1 MNLERGQMHCE
12 AFVIWGWLHKL
23 PMVCHTDAS
32 TNNRWPRSHAMCLL
46 MQRWPSL
53 HATWP
58 LSPPQGNSRCFAV
71 CHGKLAPLSEPLHA
85 AVRHGQIRGLS
96 YSCIMIAL
104 YYLLSRSLALSCLSC
119 PAISSSLS
127 MPPLCSGQ
135 VGLPRLQPLG
145 LLLPCRQG
153 RSQVCDDSL

>member
-23 PMVCHTDAS
+23 PMLCHTDPS

-46 MQRWPSL
+46 MQRWPRL
-53 HATWP
+53 HAKCP
-58 LSPPQGNSRCFAV
+58 LSQPQRNSRCFAV
-71 CHGKLAPLSEPLHA
+71 CHGSSLFSQSPCMQQW
-85 AVRHGQIRGLS
+85 HGQIRGLS
-96 YSCIMIAL
+96 YSCIMIVL
-104 YYLLSRSLALSCLSC
+104 YCLLSRSLALSCLSC

-135 VGLPRLQPLG
+135 VGHPRLQPLG

-153 RSQVCDDSL
+153 RSQVCGDSL